1 MIEGKKDQVRL
12 DVGCDV
18 VRCMVPDYGIA
29 LPKGSLSL
37 LVDEEEEKELGF
49 VCPWSVLYRYTG
61 PCGEGEMYVW
71 YHRVIHVI
79 LPK

>member
-18 VRCMVPDYGIA
+18 VRCMVPDYGI
-29 LPKGSLSL
+29 LYQSLSL
-37 LVDEEEEKELGF
+37 LVDEEEEKELVF

-61 PCGEGEMYVW
+61 PCGEGEMYVR
-71 YHRVIHVI
+71 YHRGTSTM
-79 LPK
+79 

>member
-1 MIEGKKDQVRL
+1 ML
-12 DVGCDV
+12 DAKLFGVWYQI
-18 VRCMVPDYGIA
+18 MVLL

-61 PCGEGEMYVW
+61 PCGEGEMYIRMV
-71 YHRVIHVI
+71 
-79 LPK
+79 P

>member
-1 MIEGKKDQVRL
+1 ML
-12 DVGCDV
+12 DAMLFGVWYQI
-18 VRCMVPDYGIA
+18 MVLL

-37 LVDEEEEKELGF
+37 LVDEEEEKELVF

-71 YHRVIHVI
+71 YHRGTSTM
-79 LPK
+79 